1 MDESKWIEIDGGSAV
16 GRKGSEG
23 GTTIKDEE
31 HSRGA
36 RITLERDTQIAPFAI
51 TCGIYGWMVHT
62 RFFRNHVEALREYEQ
77 MKMAMS
83 AILSRIPNAAD
94 ENLGD
99 DQTGR
104 ISSEIED
111 FLKLY
116 P

>member
-1 MDESKWIEIDGGSAV
+1 MAESKWIEFDGGSAV

-36 RITLERDTQIAPFAI
+36 RITLERDTQTAPFAI

-62 RFFRNHVEALREYEQ
+62 RFFRNHVDALREYEQ
-77 MKMAMS
+77 MKMAIS
-83 AILSRIPNAAD
+83 AILSTIANAAD
-94 ENLGD
+94 DNLGGD
-99 DQTGR
+99 RTGR

-111 FLKLY
+111 FVKMF